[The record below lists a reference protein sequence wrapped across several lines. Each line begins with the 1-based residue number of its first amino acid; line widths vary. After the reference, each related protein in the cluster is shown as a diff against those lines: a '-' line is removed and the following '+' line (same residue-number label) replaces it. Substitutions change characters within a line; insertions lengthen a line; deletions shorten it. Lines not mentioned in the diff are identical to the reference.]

1 MRPCE
6 ASVSLN
12 NGGNHGEQNMN
23 EDWMAVIVGLSL
35 VGLGIVR
42 LIGAVPW

>member
-6 ASVSLN
+6 AAVALN
-12 NGGNHGEQNMN
+12 NGGNGDGQNMN

-35 VGLGIVR
+35 VGLVIVR
-42 LIGAVPW
+42 LVGAVPW